1 LKILNSYIYFRNKDK
16 KQYQMAYLDNTEITV
31 DAILTKKGRQ
41 KLASGQSLNITKFAL
56 GDDEIDYTLYEPA
69 HPKGSAY
76 YDSAIRAIPVTE
88 ASPDETQVLR
98 YKLVTLPKGTTQIP
112 TVKLGVPSISVNQSE
127 GGVGL
132 TPTTSPSGNT
142 NAGYTVVLADQR
154 AGTLT
159 VTRGANGTGTVP
171 VFLGEEITTTA
182 QVVSGLEFR
191 FTPNPSLTIDIST
204 TLTVYGNE
212 TGGSQ
217 TIPVS
222 VIYKATI

>member
-1 LKILNSYIYFRNKDK
+1 
-16 KQYQMAYLDNTEITV
+16 MAYLDNTEITV

-41 KLASGQSLNITKFAL
+41 KLASGQSLNISKFAL

-88 ASPDETQVLR
+88 ASPDETQILR

-112 TVKLGVPSISVNQSE
+112 TVRLGVPSISVNQLE

-132 TPTTSPSGNT
+132 TPTTSPAGNAS
-142 NAGYTVVLADQR
+142 AGYTVVLTDQR

-159 VTRGANGTGTVP
+159 VTRGASAVGSVP

-191 FTPNPSLTIDIST
+191 FTPNPNLTIDVST

-217 TIPVS
+217 TIPVT
-222 VIYKATI
+222 VTYKA

>member
-1 LKILNSYIYFRNKDK
+1 
-16 KQYQMAYLDNTEITV
+16 MAYLDNTEITV

-41 KLASGQSLNITKFAL
+41 KLASGQSLNISKFAL

-76 YDSAIRAIPVTE
+76 YDSAIRAIPITE

-112 TVKLGVPSISVNQSE
+112 TVRLGVLSIAVNQSE

-132 TPTTSPSGNT
+132 TPTTSPAGNA

-159 VTRGANGTGTVP
+159 VTRGATAIGSVP

-191 FTPNPSLTIDIST
+191 FTPNPNLTIDVST

-217 TIPVS
+217 TIPVT
-222 VIYKATI
+222 VTYKA

>member
-1 LKILNSYIYFRNKDK
+1 
-16 KQYQMAYLDNTEITV
+16 MGYLDNTEITV

-76 YDSAIRAIPVTE
+76 YDSAITAIPVTE

-112 TVKLGVPSISVNQSE
+112 TVRLGVPSISVNQTE

-132 TPTTSPSGNT
+132 TPTTSPAGNS

-159 VTRGANGTGTVP
+159 VTRGATGTGTVP

-191 FTPNPSLTIDIST
+191 FTPNPNLTIDIST

-217 TIPVS
+217 TIPVT
-222 VIYKATI
+222 VIYKA

>member
-1 LKILNSYIYFRNKDK
+1 
-16 KQYQMAYLDNTEITV
+16 MGYLDNTSITV

-41 KLASGQSLNITKFAL
+41 KLASGQSLSISKFAL

-76 YDSAIRAIPVTE
+76 YDSAIKAIPIME

-98 YKLVTLPKGTTQIP
+98 YTLVTLPKGTTQIP
-112 TVKLGVPSISVNQSE
+112 LVALGISAVGVYQDE
-127 GGVGL
+127 GQVAL
-132 TPTTSPSGNT
+132 SPTTSPQGNT

-154 AGTLT
+154 AGTLS
-159 VTRGANGTGTVP
+159 VTQGASAAGSVP

-182 QVVSGLEFR
+182 QVVSGLAFT
-191 FTPNPSLTIDIST
+191 FTPNPALTTNVSST
-204 TLTVYGNE
+204 VTVYGNE

-217 TIPVS
+217 TIPV
-222 VIYKATI
+222 TITYRA

>member
-1 LKILNSYIYFRNKDK
+1 
-16 KQYQMAYLDNTEITV
+16 MAYLDNTEITV

-69 HPKGSAY
+69 HPRGSSY
-76 YDSAIRAIPVTE
+76 YDSAIRAIPITE

-112 TVKLGVPSISVNQSE
+112 TVRLGYFSINATQLE
-127 GGVGL
+127 GGVPLG
-132 TPTTSPSGNT
+132 PTTTPAGNST
-142 NAGYTVVLADQR
+142 AGYTVVLADQR
-154 AGTLT
+154 AGTIT
-159 VTRGANGTGTVP
+159 VTEAATTSGTVP

-182 QVVSGLEFR
+182 QVASGRRFT
-191 FTPNPSLTIDIST
+191 FTPNPNLTIDIAT

-217 TIPVS
+217 TIPVI
-222 VIYKATI
+222 VTYKA

>member
-1 LKILNSYIYFRNKDK
+1 
-16 KQYQMAYLDNTEITV
+16 MGYLDNTSITV

-41 KLASGQSLNITKFAL
+41 KLASGQSLTISKFAL

-76 YDSAIRAIPVTE
+76 YDSAIKAIPIME

-112 TVKLGVPSISVNQSE
+112 VVALGISAVGVFQDE
-127 GGVGL
+127 GQVAL
-132 TPTTSPSGNT
+132 SPTTSPQGNT

-154 AGTLT
+154 AGTLA
-159 VTRGANGTGTVP
+159 VTQGASAAGSVP

-182 QVVSGLEFR
+182 QVVSGLGFT
-191 FTPNPSLTIDIST
+191 FTPNPALTSNVSST
-204 TLTVYGNE
+204 ITVYGNE

-217 TIPVS
+217 TIPV
-222 VIYKATI
+222 TITYRA

>member
-1 LKILNSYIYFRNKDK
+1 
-16 KQYQMAYLDNTEITV
+16 MAYLDNTEITV

-76 YDSAIRAIPVTE
+76 YDSAIRAIPITE

-112 TVKLGVPSISVNQSE
+112 TVKLGVTQISATQLE

-132 TPTTSPSGNT
+132 TPTTSPTGNT
-142 NAGYTVVLADQR
+142 NGGYTMVLADQR

-159 VTRGANGTGTVP
+159 VSKTASAATTN
-171 VFLGEEITTTA
+171 VFLGDEITTTA
-182 QVVSGLEFR
+182 QVVTGLEFR
-191 FTPNPSLTIDIST
+191 FTPNPNLTIDVST
-204 TLTVYGNE
+204 TITVFGNE

-217 TIPVS
+217 TIPVIITYKQS
-222 VIYKATI
+222 V

>member
-1 LKILNSYIYFRNKDK
+1 
-16 KQYQMAYLDNTEITV
+16 MGYLDNTSITV

-76 YDSAIRAIPVTE
+76 YDSAIKAIPILE

-112 TVKLGVPSISVNQSE
+112 VVSLGISSIGVYQNE
-127 GGVGL
+127 GQVAL
-132 TPTTSPSGNT
+132 SPTTSPAGNT

-154 AGTLT
+154 AGTLA
-159 VTRGANGTGTVP
+159 VTQGATGAGTVP

-182 QVVSGLEFR
+182 QVVSGLQFS
-191 FTPNPSLTIDIST
+191 FTPNPSLTTNIST

-217 TIPVS
+217 TIPVT
-222 VIYKATI
+222 VTYRA

>member
-1 LKILNSYIYFRNKDK
+1 
-16 KQYQMAYLDNTEITV
+16 MAYLDNTEITV

-41 KLASGQSLNITKFAL
+41 KLASGQSLNISKFAL

-112 TVKLGVPSISVNQSE
+112 TVRLGVPSIGVNQLE

-132 TPTTSPSGNT
+132 TPTTSPAGNAS
-142 NAGYTVVLADQR
+142 AGYTVVL
-154 AGTLT
+154 T
-159 VTRGANGTGTVP
+159 VVRGASAVGSVP

-191 FTPNPSLTIDIST
+191 FTPNPNLTIDVST

-217 TIPVS
+217 TIPVT
-222 VIYKATI
+222 VTYKA

>member
-1 LKILNSYIYFRNKDK
+1 
-16 KQYQMAYLDNTEITV
+16 MGYLDNTSITV

-41 KLASGQSLNITKFAL
+41 KLASGQSLAISKFAL

-76 YDSAIRAIPVTE
+76 YDSAIKAIPVME

-112 TVKLGVPSISVNQSE
+112 VVSLGISAVGVFQDE
-127 GGVGL
+127 GQVAL
-132 TPTTSPSGNT
+132 SPTTSPQGNT

-154 AGTLT
+154 AGTLS
-159 VTRGANGTGTVP
+159 VTQGATAAGSVP

-182 QVVSGLEFR
+182 QVVSGLGFT
-191 FTPNPSLTIDIST
+191 FTPNPALTSNVSST
-204 TLTVYGNE
+204 VTVYGNE

-217 TIPVS
+217 TIPV
-222 VIYKATI
+222 TITYRA

>member
-1 LKILNSYIYFRNKDK
+1 
-16 KQYQMAYLDNTEITV
+16 MAYLDNTEITV

-88 ASPDETQVLR
+88 ASPDETQILR
-98 YKLVTLPKGTTQIP
+98 YKLVTLPKGTTQIS
-112 TVKLGVPSISVNQSE
+112 TVRLGVTSISVNQLE

-132 TPTTSPSGNT
+132 TPTTSPAGNT
-142 NAGYTVVLADQR
+142 NAGYTMVLSDQR

-159 VTRGANGTGTVP
+159 VTNGTTGTGTVP
-171 VFLGEEITTTA
+171 TFLGEEITTTA

-191 FTPNPSLTIDIST
+191 FTPNPNLTIDVAT

-212 TGGSQ
+212 TGGSE
-217 TIPVS
+217 TIPVT
-222 VIYKATI
+222 VTYKQRV

>member
-1 LKILNSYIYFRNKDK
+1 
-16 KQYQMAYLDNTEITV
+16 MAYLDNTEITV

-41 KLASGQSLNITKFAL
+41 KLASGQSLNISKFAL

>member
-1 LKILNSYIYFRNKDK
+1 MGYLN
-16 KQYQMAYLDNTEITV
+16 NTSITV

-76 YDSAIRAIPVTE
+76 YDSAIRAIPILE

-112 TVKLGVPSISVNQSE
+112 IVALGIPSIGVYQNE
-127 GGVGL
+127 GQVSL
-132 TPTTSPSGNT
+132 SPTTSPAGNT

-154 AGTLT
+154 AGTLS
-159 VTRGANGTGTVP
+159 VSQGATGAGTVP

-182 QVVSGLEFR
+182 QVVNGLSFS
-191 FTPNPSLTIDIST
+191 FTPNPSLTTSIST
-204 TLTVYGNE
+204 TITVYGNE

-217 TIPVS
+217 TIPVT
-222 VIYKATI
+222 VTYKA

>member
-1 LKILNSYIYFRNKDK
+1 
-16 KQYQMAYLDNTEITV
+16 MAYLDNSEITV

-56 GDDEIDYTLYEPA
+56 ADDEIDYTLYEPA

-88 ASPDETQVLR
+88 ASPDETQILR

-112 TVKLGVPSISVNQSE
+112 VVKLGVTAIAVNQTE

-132 TPTTSPSGNT
+132 TPTTSPAGNS

-154 AGTLT
+154 ACTLT
-159 VTRGANGTGTVP
+159 VTSGATGTGTIP

-191 FTPNPSLTIDIST
+191 FTPNPNLTIDVAT
-204 TLTVYGNE
+204 TITVYGNE

-217 TIPVS
+217 TIPVT
-222 VIYKATI
+222 VTYKQTV

>member
-1 LKILNSYIYFRNKDK
+1 
-16 KQYQMAYLDNTEITV
+16 MAYLDNTEITV

-76 YDSAIRAIPVTE
+76 YDSAIRAIPITE
-88 ASPDETQVLR
+88 ATPDETQVLR

-112 TVKLGVPSISVNQSE
+112 LVKLGVPSIGVTQLE
-127 GGVGL
+127 GGVAL
-132 TPTTSPSGNT
+132 LPTTSPAGNAS
-142 NAGYTVVLADQR
+142 AGYTMVLADQS

-159 VTRGANGTGTVP
+159 VTRGATATGTVP
-171 VFLGEEITTTA
+171 VFLGEEVSTTA
-182 QVVSGLEFR
+182 QVVTGLEFR
-191 FTPNPSLTIDIST
+191 FTPNPSLTFDVAT
-204 TLTVYGNE
+204 TITVYGNE

-217 TIPVS
+217 TIPVT
-222 VIYKATI
+222 VTYQA

>member
-1 LKILNSYIYFRNKDK
+1 
-16 KQYQMAYLDNTEITV
+16 MAYLDNTEITV

-41 KLASGQSLNITKFAL
+41 KLASGQSLNISKFAL

-112 TVKLGVPSISVNQSE
+112 PVRLGVPSIGVNQLE

-132 TPTTSPSGNT
+132 TPTTSPAGNAS
-142 NAGYTVVLADQR
+142 AGYTVVLTDQR

-159 VTRGANGTGTVP
+159 VVRGASAVGSVP

-191 FTPNPSLTIDIST
+191 FTPNPNLTIDVST

-217 TIPVS
+217 TIPVT
-222 VIYKATI
+222 VTYKA